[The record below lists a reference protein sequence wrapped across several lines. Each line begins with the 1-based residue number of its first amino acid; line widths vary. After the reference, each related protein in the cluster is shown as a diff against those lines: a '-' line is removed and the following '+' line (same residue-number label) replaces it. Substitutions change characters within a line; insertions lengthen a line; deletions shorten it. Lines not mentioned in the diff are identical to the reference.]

1 MLEALVCV
9 QAPSTLHFRKSAALS
24 GTIAGYASFSRYK
37 GHWHRS
43 ASEDTIMRKLLSG
56 ICATALAAAFAVSS
70 VVPVNA
76 APIFVP
82 RAQAVQP
89 QADVIQIQTRTD
101 SIIESGCGG
110 ATLRNWSG
118 NNFGNYRN
126 FRRGG
131 NYAASVVAATT
142 GGTTA
147 IEATG
152 INGGATAITTVFGSR
167 RAPLSPARLSA
178 ARSPTATTTIIPG
191 TPAAALT
198 NVGATVVIA
207 PTALGTTR
215 SSPITDRAGRVIR
228 PTADSGPECLPK
240 KPAPRWRGL
249 FARRER

>member
-1 MLEALVCV
+1 MRHHQHYISAICSLVGNNRGICVVFPLQGTLAPISQRGYDHEKALVR
-9 QAPSTLHFRKSAALS
+9 H
-24 GTIAGYASFSRYK
+24 
-37 GHWHRS
+37 
-43 ASEDTIMRKLLSG
+43 MRHG
-56 ICATALAAAFAVSS
+56 
-70 VVPVNA
+70 
-76 APIFVP
+76 
-82 RAQAVQP
+82 
-89 QADVIQIQTRTD
+89 
-101 SIIESGCGG
+101 SGCGLCRFERSSGECGSDFRAQG
-110 ATLRNWSG
+110 AGRPAAGRCHPDPDSDEFNYRKRLWRGNRNWNGNNFNRNWNG

-147 IEATG
+147 IEATRT
-152 INGGATAITTVFGSR
+152 NGMATAITTVSGSR